1 MDNSLREESE
11 KGMKDHTFIIIKPN
25 AVKRSLIGK
34 IIARIENKGLKII
47 ALKLLR
53 LTRSQAEN
61 LYEMHRNKP
70 FFGYLINHIT
80 SDLIVAM
87 VIEGEEAIKVMRKM
101 VGTTN
106 PTEAAFGTIRGDF
119 GLSITENII
128 HAADNEENTLREMK
142 ICFTSEEILS

>member
-11 KGMKDHTFIIIKPN
+11 KGMKGQTFIIIKPN
-25 AVKRSLIGK
+25 AVKRGLIGK
-34 IIARIENKGLKII
+34 IIMSIENKGLKII
-47 ALKLLR
+47 TLKLLR

-70 FFGYLINHIT
+70 FFSNLINHIT
-80 SDLIVAM
+80 SDFIVAM

-101 VGTTN
+101 VGATN
-106 PTEAAFGTIRGDF
+106 PIKAAFGTIRGDF

-128 HAADNEENTLREMK
+128 HAADSEENALREIK